1 MKKICVGLLGFGTVG
16 SGTAKILI
24 ENRDVIEARL
34 GATLELKWIGD
45 LDIETDRGVSVDKKV
60 LTTDVNQVISDPE
73 VDIVVEL
80 VGGYEPA
87 KTFILQAIENGKH
100 VVTANKALLASY
112 GDEIFSAA
120 SDKGVEV
127 GFEASV
133 CGGIPLIRS
142 MKEGLIANRIQGFFG
157 ILNGTANYILTKMTN
172 DGSPFSEVL
181 KEAQALGYAEAD
193 PTFDVEGVDAAH
205 KLTILLSI
213 AYGVP
218 IDFDAVYTEG
228 ISKITPLD
236 IMFIKE
242 FGYRIKLLAISK
254 DDGHA
259 IEARV
264 HPTLIP
270 ENSLLANVNEAYNA
284 LYITGDAV
292 GNVMLYGPGAGMM
305 PTGSAVVSDLVD
317 IGRNVLTG
325 AVGRVPCMGYQPS
338 NVKPRL
344 IKSPED
350 LNAKYYFRFSAHDR
364 PGVLSRISGILG
376 KHEISIKSVHQK
388 GRDLVGAVPIVMITH
403 EAKGAAVHLALS
415 EIDELDVVKD
425 KTVLIRIEDWI

>member
-16 SGTAKILI
+16 SGTAKILV

-34 GATLELKWIGD
+34 GATLELKWIVD

-60 LTTDVNQVISDPE
+60 LTTDAGQVISDPE

-87 KTFILQAIENGKH
+87 KTFILQAIKNGKH
-100 VVTANKALLASY
+100 IVTANKALLASY

-133 CGGIPLIRS
+133 GGGIPLIRS
-142 MKEGLIANRIQGFFG
+142 IKEGLIANRIQGLFG

-172 DGSPFSEVL
+172 EGSPFSEVL

-193 PTFDVEGVDAAH
+193 PTFDVEGIDAAH

-218 IDFDAVYTEG
+218 IDFDSVYIEG

-270 ENSLLANVNEAYNA
+270 ANSLLANVNEAYNA

-325 AVGRVPCMGYQPS
+325 AVGRVPYIGYQPS
-338 NVKPRL
+338 NVKRRL
-344 IKSPED
+344 IKSSED

-364 PGVLSRISGILG
+364 PGVLSKIAGILG
-376 KHEISIKSVHQK
+376 KHGISIKSVHQK

-403 EAKGAAVHLALS
+403 EAKEAAVHLALS

-425 KTVLIRIEDWI
+425 KTILIRIEDWI